1 MPHVSRGRMKQDS
14 REKIHRGFFRLVT
27 AMHGTIRPEQFLREL
42 LTPTETVMLTK
53 RLAALVML
61 CRGYSGYKV
70 HTALKVSPSTTTRL
84 RRRLDDGAFPYIELA
99 FRGYRKK
106 RAVQSDNFLD
116 VLERLLLMGMPPR
129 CGRGRWKFLFD
140 KK

>member
-1 MPHVSRGRMKQDS
+1 MK
-14 REKIHRGFFRLVT
+14 REALEKIHRGFFRLVT
-27 AMHGTIRPEQFLREL
+27 AAGGRKNPEQFLREL
-42 LTPTETVMLTK
+42 LTPTETLMITK

-70 HTALKVSPSTTTRL
+70 CMALKISPSTAARL
-84 RRRLDDGAFPYIELA
+84 RTQLDDGVYSHVETT

-106 RAVQSDNFLD
+106 RAGTSDDFLD
-116 VLERLLLMGMPPR
+116 TLFRFLLMGMPPR

-140 KK
+140 KR